1 VVVNE
6 PEVVGSPRQSTPQ
19 ETEARTEVFE
29 VWLNTNL
36 PEDDD
41 RFRYACGGACAVVC
55 VCVLSC
61 VTSRAIRARAWS
73 EQWRTVTLSIALE
86 DTPTRTS
93 HVPFVD
99 VREDG
104 RLLYSVPI
112 SQVFTVSDSTR
123 YFVIQSLTG
132 TPCSGT
138 GCTHANH
145 RAPD

>member
-1 VVVNE
+1 
-6 PEVVGSPRQSTPQ
+6 
-19 ETEARTEVFE
+19 
-29 VWLNTNL
+29 
-36 PEDDD
+36 
-41 RFRYACGGACAVVC
+41 
-55 VCVLSC
+55 
-61 VTSRAIRARAWS
+61 
-73 EQWRTVTLSIALE
+73 VTLSIALE

-138 GCTHANH
+138 QRVHPITARHDAARSTTRPTTQISTRTRLRLGWVALC
-145 RAPD
+145 